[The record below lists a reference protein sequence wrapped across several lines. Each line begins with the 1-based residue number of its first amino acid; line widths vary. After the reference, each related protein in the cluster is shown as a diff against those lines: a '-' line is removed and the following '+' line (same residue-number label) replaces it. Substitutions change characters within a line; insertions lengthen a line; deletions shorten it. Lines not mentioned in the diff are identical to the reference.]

1 MVELIYG
8 FIFILIAI
16 ILSIKEEIR
25 LEKEILYSAILAL
38 IQLIILGYVL
48 IYIFEYGGIVITYIM
63 VLLMILTATYIVNSK
78 MNAKIKENKRYNK
91 RYMFLYISLTLLTVT
106 FFTLM
111 VLRFSHVVPYEPR
124 YLIPLIGMIVGNSM
138 NAIHLVLDKIV
149 DHIRSNRSILWGYLA
164 LGASE
169 FQALRPFMRVAI
181 TSSVTPMMNM
191 MKSVGIIFIPGAM
204 TGMILAGADPLYAAK
219 IQVIIMWMVLG
230 TALLSGLILCYLS
243 YRELIRL

>member
-25 LEKEILYSAILAL
+25 LEKEILYSAFLAL
-38 IQLIILGYVL
+38 VQLIILGYVL
-48 IYIFEYGGIVITYIM
+48 IYVFEYGGMVITYII
-63 VLLMILTATYIVNSK
+63 VLVTILTATYIVNSK
-78 MNAKIKENKRYNK
+78 MSTKIKGNK

-106 FFTLM
+106 LFTLM
-111 VLRFSHVVPYEPR
+111 ILNFSYVVPYEPR
-124 YLIPLIGMIVGNSM
+124 YIIPLMGMVVGNSM
-138 NAIHLVLDKIV
+138 NAIHLALDKIV
-149 DHIRSNRSILWGYLA
+149 DHIRSNRNILWGYLA

-169 FQALRPFMRVAI
+169 FQALKPFMRVAI
-181 TSSVTPMMNM
+181 TSSITPMMNM

-204 TGMILAGADPLYAAK
+204 TGMILSGADPLYAAK
-219 IQVIIMWMVLG
+219 IQVIIMWMLLG

-243 YRELIRL
+243 YRELIRI